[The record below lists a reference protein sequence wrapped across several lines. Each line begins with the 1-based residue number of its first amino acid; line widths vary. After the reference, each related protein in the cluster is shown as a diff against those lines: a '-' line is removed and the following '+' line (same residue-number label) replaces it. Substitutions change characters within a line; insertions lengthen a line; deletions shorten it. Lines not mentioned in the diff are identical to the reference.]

1 MFFTYCTKRC
11 LLKKNIGGFLKFYE
25 CPAVNAYH
33 ACRVVLCQISVTG
46 NGKILHSTYLLA
58 VKTQKS
64 TWAHFTLQIKLDRTI
79 HFLAFRHT
87 VFNAFHPLQQML
99 SKQIVQKE
107 MRNCVEYC
115 IRSSFYLNPW
125 SNLTGAASTYH
136 ILSCL
141 PDLWKI
147 VMSFT
152 RSSKGGSPQ
161 LHSISCFYL
170 DGNVMGHQVILFNC
184 VRCFMMCLPWRDC
197 LVSRKRV
204 RRRERKLSKTFS
216 QNHVCAVP
224 IYWAKICLSNTDIFS
239 QKMFLNFYQ
248 NKNVASST
256 AQKLSVFV

>member
-1 MFFTYCTKRC
+1 MFYKRKKKNTLLKQYFQVGRGFNSTIQQALFLMFFKYCTKSC

-25 CPAVNAYH
+25 CPTVNAYH

-125 SNLTGAASTYH
+125 SNLTGAASTHH

-170 DGNVMGHQVILFNC
+170 DGNVMRH
-184 VRCFMMCLPWRDC
+184 
-197 LVSRKRV
+197 
-204 RRRERKLSKTFS
+204 
-216 QNHVCAVP
+216 
-224 IYWAKICLSNTDIFS
+224 
-239 QKMFLNFYQ
+239 
-248 NKNVASST
+248 
-256 AQKLSVFV
+256 